1 MKTMLKAMLGLS
13 MSTMAFEAAS
23 EGAAAAAPATETAS
37 KSTRFTADQIT
48 QIRNLR
54 AERHPDDSE
63 LKGKP
68 LYTHAKLAE
77 MFGTT
82 AGVISQIV
90 RNRSHK
96 DPNYTPVN
104 DGK

>member
-1 MKTMLKAMLGLS
+1 MKNILRSMYGMSVLPMVAM
-13 MSTMAFEAAS
+13 EAAS
-23 EGAAAAAPATETAS
+23 EGSAAAENGPS
-37 KSTRFTADQIT
+37 RSRFTPEQIV

-54 AERHPDDSE
+54 AERHPDGSE
-63 LKGKP
+63 NAGKP
-68 LYTHAKLAE
+68 IYTHAKLAD
-77 MFGTT
+77 MFGTK

-96 DPNYTPVN
+96 DPNYVPVN

>member
-1 MKTMLKAMLGLS
+1 MKNILRTMYGLPMMAMVL
-13 MSTMAFEAAS
+13 EAAS
-23 EGAAAAAPATETAS
+23 EGAAAAATAPKRS
-37 KSTRFTADQIT
+37 SFTADQIA

-54 AERHPDDSE
+54 AERHPDGHE
-63 LKGKP
+63 KAGKP
-68 LYTHAKLAE
+68 IYTHAALAD
-77 MFGTT
+77 MFGTK

-96 DPNYTPVN
+96 DPNYVPVN

>member
-1 MKTMLKAMLGLS
+1 MKTIMKSMLGLS
-13 MSTMAFEAAS
+13 MTAMAFEAAS
-23 EGAAAAAPATETAS
+23 EGAGAAAPAAEAAP
-37 KSTRFTADQIT
+37 KAARFTADQIT

-54 AERHPDDSE
+54 AERHPDGNE
-63 LKGKP
+63 LAGKP
-68 LYTHAKLAE
+68 MYTHAKLAT
-77 MFGTT
+77 MFNTT